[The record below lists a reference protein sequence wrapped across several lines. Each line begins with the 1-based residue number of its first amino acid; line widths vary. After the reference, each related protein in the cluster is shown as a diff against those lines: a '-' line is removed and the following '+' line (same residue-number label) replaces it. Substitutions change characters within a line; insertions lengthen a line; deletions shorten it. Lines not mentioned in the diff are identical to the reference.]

1 MSIVLNGGE
10 STTLEFK
17 NQIAPNKNEF
27 CIRFNFRKG
36 PMKAGENDA
45 SSLKAVYKVG
55 GSVMPMNLALSEPEF
70 TSYSIDLAWKTKTA
84 LSLTFS
90 VPKGAKPH
98 ILDLMEIMA
107 FDGKCKSRQD

>member
-1 MSIVLNGGE
+1 
-10 STTLEFK
+10 
-17 NQIAPNKNEF
+17 
-27 CIRFNFRKG
+27 
-36 PMKAGENDA
+36 
-45 SSLKAVYKVG
+45 
-55 GSVMPMNLALSEPEF
+55 ALSEPEF

-90 VPKGAKPH
+90 VPKGGKPH